1 MLLVGLSLA
10 CAHNQAIDKQAKD
23 LVLTSREQVSSA
35 LLAVQPAL
43 SAELD
48 NPERPR
54 IALVLG
60 SGGTRGI
67 AHIGVLRV
75 LRREHIPI
83 DFVVGSSVGSIVGAL
98 FCSGISQENLEQIA
112 VTSKRRDIF
121 RYVISKNGVIDGA
134 RVEAFINR
142 HIGQRSF
149 DELKI
154 PLAVVTTDIKTG
166 EEIVIAHG
174 DVARA
179 VRASC
184 TFPGLMAPM
193 KANGRMLVD
202 GGVVDKLP
210 VTVAKNLGADIVI
223 AVDVTANTTN
233 HVKLTNM
240 VEVLVQ
246 TLNVMARQMTRGQA
260 ELADVLIR
268 PQVGQLWMLD
278 FKDAR
283 KCIDAGV
290 DAGERALP
298 AIRALLSQA
307 NRQKK
312 QIAQ

>member
-1 MLLVGLSLA
+1 
-10 CAHNQAIDKQAKD
+10 
-23 LVLTSREQVSSA
+23 
-35 LLAVQPAL
+35 
-43 SAELD
+43 
-48 NPERPR
+48 
-54 IALVLG
+54 
-60 SGGTRGI
+60 
-67 AHIGVLRV
+67 
-75 LRREHIPI
+75 
-83 DFVVGSSVGSIVGAL
+83 
-98 FCSGISQENLEQIA
+98 
-112 VTSKRRDIF
+112 
-121 RYVISKNGVIDGA
+121 
-134 RVEAFINR
+134 
-142 HIGQRSF
+142 
-149 DELKI
+149 
-154 PLAVVTTDIKTG
+154 
-166 EEIVIAHG
+166 
-174 DVARA
+174 
-179 VRASC
+179 
-184 TFPGLMAPM
+184 
-193 KANGRMLVD
+193 
-202 GGVVDKLP
+202 VDKLP